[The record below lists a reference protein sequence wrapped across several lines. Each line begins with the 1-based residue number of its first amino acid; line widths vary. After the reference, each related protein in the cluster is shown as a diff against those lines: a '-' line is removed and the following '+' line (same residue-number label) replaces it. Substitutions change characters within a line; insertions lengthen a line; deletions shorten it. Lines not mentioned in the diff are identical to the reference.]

1 MVAVHQTIEDGSHS
15 HALYTETSLPQETK
29 NANPSE
35 SDVTEF
41 EILKNVEESEPTFRP
56 DGGFGY
62 LSPEEVRSIK
72 ERVTAEFL
80 MKESLQEGRPE
91 PSGPLQDVMMPR
103 DGTTDTEVES
113 HQDSEDGVSLTEVN
127 PSIDQSAA

>member
-1 MVAVHQTIEDGSHS
+1 MIATHQTIEDGAQG

-29 NANPSE
+29 NENNLE

-41 EILKNVEESEPTFRP
+41 EILKNVEESEPSYRP

-80 MKESLQEGRPE
+80 MKESLEAGHSE
-91 PSGPLQDVMMPR
+91 PTGPLQDVMMPR
-103 DGTTDTEVES
+103 DDTAIESLQESEEGGIILREVTPPG
-113 HQDSEDGVSLTEVN
+113 D
-127 PSIDQSAA
+127 PSF